1 MKKILFAVVF
11 LFLVGCASTKNVA
24 IDKAVAPTL
33 KGQSVT
39 LVQHKSPSFI
49 AMTSGKGMFALAGVA
64 AATASG
70 NELVK
75 KDNITD
81 PATDIS
87 TDLANEL
94 NSRYGLINKGT
105 CNQIADSKAMP
116 AVTKLAEGS
125 NFTLD
130 TISTGWGFFYDG
142 FKFSDYYVVYS
153 ANFRL
158 IDVASSKV
166 ISEGNCVYNSKKA
179 GKPTVEH
186 NVLLESNS
194 AYIKQC
200 LEEAKTLCTE
210 KIKNELF

>member
-1 MKKILFAVVF
+1 MKKVIFAVVF
-11 LFLVGCASTKNVA
+11 LSLIGCASTKNVA
-24 IDKAVAPTL
+24 IDKTVAPTL

-64 AATASG
+64 AAT
-70 NELVK
+70 
-75 KDNITD
+75 
-81 PATDIS
+81 
-87 TDLANEL
+87 
-94 NSRYGLINKGT
+94 LINKGQ
-105 CNQIADSKAMP
+105 CEQVADSKALP

-125 NFTLD
+125 NYTLD

-142 FKFSDYYVVYS
+142 FKFSDYYVIYS

-186 NVLLESNS
+186 KMLLENNS

-200 LEEAKTLCTE
+200 LDEAKTLCAE